1 MAGGSQFLIMFGEI
15 KPHHIGFSILT
26 REIWRRNQLSKSIDQ
41 SSNSFG
47 IGGRVEFDATEVYHQ
62 GQIKATKGPDSSHC
76 DQCENDVKSKNIMK
90 IHIDWYTKHTR
101 I

>member
-1 MAGGSQFLIMFGEI
+1 METEF
-15 KPHHIGFSILT
+15 
-26 REIWRRNQLSKSIDQ
+26 NQLSKSIDQ

-90 IHIDWYTKHTR
+90 IHIDWYTLIGTLMALTQATVTP
-101 I
+101 